1 MGNNRL
7 LIYSK
12 HKIFFGSLLKVSN
25 VADLD
30 LMLQESDF
38 KINVME
44 TRAQKKLRKN
54 GLRHLKLKEQDLDFV
69 LGDNDDFIEEI
80 FSIRKAKK
88 GKRNNVVIMIRSNNQ
103 KLVFIEYD
111 LEGRDD
117 QDADSETVEGIGL
130 SMREA
135 SKNSKAFFN
144 SQGNVMIADPD
155 VGIIDLKTGEV
166 LFEYHINEFDL
177 SEEKGYQMSWGCKLY

>member
-1 MGNNRL
+1 MSYFGEKIAMSDRQRVLLKDIISKLNRAKSFWVSNNRL

-30 LMLQESDF
+30 LILHESDF

-44 TRAQKKLRKN
+44 TRAEKKLRKK
-54 GLRHLKLKEQDLDFV
+54 GLKHLKLKEQDLDFV

-88 GKRNNVVIMIRSNNQ
+88 GKRSNVVIMIRSNNQ

-111 LEGRDD
+111 LEGKDD
-117 QDADSETVEGIGL
+117 QDA
-130 SMREA
+130 
-135 SKNSKAFFN
+135 NS
-144 SQGNVMIADPD
+144 
-155 VGIIDLKTGEV
+155 
-166 LFEYHINEFDL
+166 
-177 SEEKGYQMSWGCKLY
+177 

>member
-1 MGNNRL
+1 MSDRQRVLLKEIMSKLNRAKSFWVSNNRL
-7 LIYSK
+7 LIHSK

-30 LMLQESDF
+30 LILQESDF

-54 GLRHLKLKEQDLDFV
+54 GLKHLKLKEQALDFV

-88 GKRNNVVIMIRSNNQ
+88 GKRSNVVIMIRSNNQ

-111 LEGRDD
+111 LEGKDD
-117 QDADSETVEGIGL
+117 QDADS
-130 SMREA
+130 
-135 SKNSKAFFN
+135 
-144 SQGNVMIADPD
+144 
-155 VGIIDLKTGEV
+155 
-166 LFEYHINEFDL
+166 
-177 SEEKGYQMSWGCKLY
+177 